1 MSDNS
6 TYCDFSVDFVKNKFT
21 NDLSKVIDRTAIRQS
36 VSNIMLTMKGE
47 KPFNRNFGCD
57 IHKYLF
63 ENIGSGSIALLT
75 LQRDI
80 GDQLAAWE
88 PRVTLTSVELDESD
102 MDSNNLGINVTYIIN
117 NMDQETG
124 SSFEDSVSVTIA
136 KVR

>member
-36 VSNIMLTMKGE
+36 ISNIMLTMKGE

-57 IHKYLF
+57 LHKYLF
-63 ENIGSGSIALLT
+63 ENIDSSSIALLT

-88 PRVTLTSVELDESD
+88 PRVELTSVELDESD

-124 SSFEDSVSVTIA
+124 SSFEDSVSVTIT

>member
-6 TYCDFSVDFVKNKFT
+6 TYCDFSVDFIKNKFT
-21 NDLSKVIDRTAIRQS
+21 SDLSKVIDRTAIRQS
-36 VSNIMLTMKGE
+36 VSNILLTMKGE

-63 ENIGSGSIALLT
+63 ENMGSIALLK

-80 GDQLAAWE
+80 GDQLGTWE
-88 PRVTLTSVELDESD
+88 PRITMTSVVVDESD

-117 NMDQETG
+117 QMDQETG
-124 SSFEDSVSVTIA
+124 SSFEDSISVTIK

>member
-1 MSDNS
+1 MVGRITELNGIH
-6 TYCDFSVDFVKNKFT
+6 NK
-21 NDLSKVIDRTAIRQS
+21 K
-36 VSNIMLTMKGE
+36 
-47 KPFNRNFGCD
+47 
-57 IHKYLF
+57 F

>member
-21 NDLSKVIDRTAIRQS
+21 SDLSKVIDRTAIRQS
-36 VSNIMLTMKGE
+36 VSNILLTMKGE
-47 KPFNRNFGCD
+47 KPFNRNFGCE

-63 ENIGSGSIALLT
+63 ENMGSGSIALLK

-80 GDQLAAWE
+80 GDQLDTWE
-88 PRVTLTSVELDESD
+88 PRVTMTSVELDESD
-102 MDSNNLGINVTYIIN
+102 RDSNNLGINVTYIIN

-124 SSFEDSVSVTIA
+124 SSFEDSVSVTIK